1 MTHVTRLEVISKVF
15 ATLLIVLAGAMM
27 VVIAKGF
34 PWAAIDYWP
43 WPLVAFFFGFGKLTE
58 QGTIIVFGSIFMMI
72 GAFIIAV

>member
-1 MTHVTRLEVISKVF
+1 MAQTTRWEVVSKVL
-15 ATLLIVLAGAMM
+15 ATLLIILAGALM

-34 PWAAIDYWP
+34 PGAAIDFWP
-43 WPLVAFFFGFGKLTE
+43 WPLVAFFFGFGKLVD